1 LAIDDT
7 FTQQAATIAAALS
20 NAERKGFWI
29 AVAGRTVAV
38 MLIAFAQMLSYYF
51 PINISIAAI
60 TSMIALGGLISLAAV
75 GTRHERQAR
84 YALFAFDAAAVTVL
98 LAFIPLSSGGDVP
111 QNMVFLTSSVQYY
124 YVVIAAAVLTLSPPL
139 VLWTGA
145 WAAGGLLFATAWILS
160 GMDKV
165 VSYSS
170 LPVSPSREIYIQTVL
185 DPSFLGIASRL
196 QEALIIALVTAIA
209 ALAVHRARGVVSDHA
224 KAVAGRHRIQSLF
237 GRYVPAPI
245 LRELLDDGHLAPQAR
260 HATLMFADIAGFTQL
275 SEGLHPTTLVHLL
288 NEFFSAVTDIID
300 QHGGVVINYLGD
312 ALLISFNAPL
322 SKENHAD
329 SAVLAAQD
337 ILALVEQRQF
347 DGKQI
352 RLRIGI
358 ATGLIAAGTV
368 GAGARQTYT
377 LYGEAVNLAQR
388 LQELN
393 KQTGTSCL
401 ISGTTATQS
410 SSALPLT
417 HMGTFRIRNLHTPV
431 EVFCPGQTRPSY

>member
-1 LAIDDT
+1 M
-7 FTQQAATIAAALS
+7 
-20 NAERKGFWI
+20 
-29 AVAGRTVAV
+29 VGRTIAV
-38 MLIAFAQMLSYYF
+38 MLIAVAYLLSYYF
-51 PINISIAAI
+51 PINVGIAAI
-60 TSMIALGGLISLAAV
+60 TALIALGGLTSLAAV
-75 GTRHERQAR
+75 GTRYERHAR
-84 YALFAFDAAAVTVL
+84 YAVFTFDTVAVTVL
-98 LAFIPLSSGGDVP
+98 LAFVPLSSGGDVP
-111 QNMVFLTSSVQYY
+111 QNMVFLTSSVQHYY
-124 YVVIAAAVLTLSPPL
+124 IIIAAAVLTLSPPL

-145 WAAGGLLFATAWILS
+145 WAASGLLFAAGWILS
-160 GMDKV
+160 GMDTV
-165 VSYSS
+165 VSYSN
-170 LPVSPSREIYIQTVL
+170 LPIAPSPEIYIQTVL
-185 DPSFLGIASRL
+185 NPNFIGIASRL

-209 ALAVHRARGVVSDHA
+209 ALAVHRARLVVRDHA
-224 KAVAGRHRIQSLF
+224 KAEAGRHRVQSLF

-260 HATLMFADIAGFTQL
+260 DATLMFADIAGFTQL

-288 NEFFSAVTDIID
+288 NAFFSSVTEIID

-329 SAVLAAQD
+329 SAILAALD
-337 ILALVEQRQF
+337 ILAMVERRQF

-368 GAGARQTYT
+368 GAGERQTYT

-393 KQTGTSCL
+393 KETGTSCL
-401 ISGTTATQS
+401 ISATTVKQMS
-410 SSALPLT
+410 SVLPLT
-417 HMGTFRIRNLHTPV
+417 HMGIFKIRSLHTPV
-431 EVFCPGQTRPSY
+431 DVFCPGQTGPSD